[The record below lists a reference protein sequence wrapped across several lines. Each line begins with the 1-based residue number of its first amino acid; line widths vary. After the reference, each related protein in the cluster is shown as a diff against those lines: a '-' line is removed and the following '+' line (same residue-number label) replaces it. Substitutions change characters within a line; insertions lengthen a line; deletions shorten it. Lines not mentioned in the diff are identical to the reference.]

1 MHLFGNR
8 QTIFFLNTP
17 NSPGDCLQETFRFA
31 NGHAASPIW
40 VAACSAA
47 RLNASCSQLPQEFGA
62 SSLPE
67 PAVLPCS
74 PRPLRSSFLP
84 CLCMLQSVSVQLQ
97 AVMFICFSHRSWNM
111 YFTSFIRAALF
122 FCVYEPVRLQLV
134 AGRSVFPS

>member
-1 MHLFGNR
+1 MNLFGNWH
-8 QTIFFLNTP
+8 TMFFLNTP

-40 VAACSAA
+40 GAACSAA
-47 RLNASCSQLPQEFGA
+47 RLNASCRQLPQEFGA

-84 CLCMLQSVSVQLQ
+84 CLYMLQSVSVQLQ
-97 AVMFICFSHRSWNM
+97 AIMFICL
-111 YFTSFIRAALF
+111 FTSFMDCLLHVVHSRSFFLF
-122 FCVYEPVRLQLV
+122 VYEPVRLQFV
-134 AGRSVFPS
+134 AGRIVFPS